1 MPMLLDRLLAAV
13 VLAVVAGSGAACS
26 GVCATTNDVETAGP
40 SEGAETVDSDGAGL
54 SQPSGSSDAEKVPK
68 GDEALDAGDAAE
80 TPEQA
85 AEPTCMLDVFRR
97 LEVGDWVRT
106 RWSNKEEHT
115 LLVAARADEQITIE
129 EIVEDRGFR
138 KAWTQLDVSL
148 ADGTLLAL
156 RERLADGTIEAREPS
171 PESQR
176 GTSDL
181 LVEPFRPDG
190 REEIE
195 LRAIAVYADGEK
207 RDEKK
212 GLFLCRRYRITVE
225 ENRYAHL
232 WFSRVKLPD
241 YPVKIHYYEEH
252 LTIQLEAF
260 GTGRESEFSTTPD
273 GAGQQ
278 HTESQ

>member
-1 MPMLLDRLLAAV
+1 MQAVLDRLLAAI
-13 VLAVVAGSGAACS
+13 VLVVAVESGAACR
-26 GVCATTNDVETAGP
+26 GLCATTQAAEAAGP
-40 SEGAETVDSDGAGL
+40 SEEAEAAEPETDT
-54 SQPSGSSDAEKVPK
+54 SSDA
-68 GDEALDAGDAAE
+68 GAASEASD
-80 TPEQA
+80 QA
-85 AEPTCMLDVFRR
+85 AEPTCMLDVFRQ
-97 LEVGDWVRT
+97 LKVGDWVRT

-115 LLVAARADEQITIE
+115 LLVAARTDEQITIE
-129 EIVEDRGFR
+129 EIVQDRGFR

-171 PESQR
+171 AESQR

-181 LVEPFRPDG
+181 LVERFRPDG
-190 REEIE
+190 REE
-195 LRAIAVYADGEK
+195 LKLGAIIVYADGEK
-207 RDEKK
+207 RDEKR

-241 YPVKIHYYEEH
+241 YPVRIHYYEEH

-260 GTGRESEFSTTPD
+260 GTGRASEFSTSAD
-273 GAGQQ
+273 ASGA
-278 HTESQ
+278 HRSESQ

>member
-1 MPMLLDRLLAAV
+1 MQALLDRLLAAV
-13 VLAVVAGSGAACS
+13 VLVVAAGSGAACS
-26 GVCATTNDVETAGP
+26 GVCSITHDVETAGP
-40 SEGAETVDSDGAGL
+40 SEEAEVVESDGG
-54 SQPSGSSDAEKVPK
+54 GSSTP
-68 GDEALDAGDAAE
+68 DEASHADEASDAGDAAE
-80 TPEQA
+80 TPDQA

-97 LEVGDWVRT
+97 LDVGDWVRT

-115 LLVAARADEQITIE
+115 LLVAARTDEQITIE

-148 ADGTLLAL
+148 ADGALLAL

-171 PESQR
+171 AESQR

-181 LVEPFRPDG
+181 LLEPFRPDG
-190 REEIE
+190 QDELEI
-195 LRAIAVYADGEK
+195 RAIAVYADGEK
-207 RDEKK
+207 HDEKR

-232 WFSRVKLPD
+232 WFSRIKLPD

-260 GTGRESEFSTTPD
+260 GTGRESEFSTMPD
-273 GAGQQ
+273 GAGQH

>member
-1 MPMLLDRLLAAV
+1 
-13 VLAVVAGSGAACS
+13 
-26 GVCATTNDVETAGP
+26 
-40 SEGAETVDSDGAGL
+40 
-54 SQPSGSSDAEKVPK
+54 
-68 GDEALDAGDAAE
+68 
-80 TPEQA
+80 
-85 AEPTCMLDVFRR
+85 MLDVFRR

-232 WFSRVKLPD
+232 WFSRVKLPE